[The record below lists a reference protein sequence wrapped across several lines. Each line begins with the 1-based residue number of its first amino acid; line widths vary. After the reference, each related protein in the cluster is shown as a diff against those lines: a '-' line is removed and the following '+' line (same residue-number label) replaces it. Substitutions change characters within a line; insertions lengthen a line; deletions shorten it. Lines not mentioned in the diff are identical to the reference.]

1 MKKVTI
7 VVFDL
12 VKLSVKKAQI
22 EQQDIVSIVN
32 TLENNQ
38 IMIIKSIDNT
48 IIFLRD
54 KKIVP
59 FTKVSSIRSA
69 IENL

>member
-22 EQQDIVSIVN
+22 EQQDIISLVN

-38 IMIIKSIDNT
+38 VMIVKSIDNMSV
-48 IIFLRD
+48 FVRD